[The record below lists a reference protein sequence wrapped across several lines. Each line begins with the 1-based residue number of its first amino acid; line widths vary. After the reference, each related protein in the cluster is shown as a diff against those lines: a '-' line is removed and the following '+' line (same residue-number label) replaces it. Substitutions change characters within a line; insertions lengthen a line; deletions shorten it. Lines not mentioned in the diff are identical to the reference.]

1 MCGIAGYSLNIDSDL
16 DRTFAAQALLAGIAE
31 RGADAVGYAYRSS
44 GSVAVHK
51 QRSGASALLDRVS
64 IPEDSTQVLVH
75 VRDYTK
81 GHPTIESNN
90 HPVRHGSVVGI
101 HNGIITNDEE
111 IFARH
116 RFVRSAPDMTVD
128 SAAIFALAQR
138 SDSRAE
144 ALEEL
149 RGSMA
154 SAWMDERRADVLF
167 LARGV
172 GRPLWV
178 GRGDQEVLF
187 ASTEATLKLAERYCG
202 LELEREEV
210 AEGTLLALA
219 HGREV
224 WREGFK
230 PDHSHRET
238 PLPAIRAPR
247 EGASCLKRLA
257 AIAAAV

>member
-1 MCGIAGYSLNIDSDL
+1 
-16 DRTFAAQALLAGIAE
+16 LLAGIAE
-31 RGADAVGYAYRSS
+31 RGADAVGYAFRSS

-64 IPEDSTQVLVH
+64 VPEEATQLLVH

-81 GHPTIESNN
+81 GHPTIEANN

-101 HNGIITNDEE
+101 HNGIITNDEG

-116 RFVRSAPDMTVD
+116 RFVRSEPDMTVD
-128 SAAIFALAQR
+128 SAAIFALAER
-138 SDSRAE
+138 ADSLAE
-144 ALEEL
+144 AFNEL

-154 SAWMDERRADVLF
+154 AAWMDERRADVLF
-167 LARGV
+167 LARGA
-172 GRPLWV
+172 GRPLWI

-187 ASTEATLKLAERYCG
+187 ASTQATLKLAERYCD

-210 AEGTLLALA
+210 REGTLLALA

-224 WREGFK
+224 WREQFK
-230 PDHSHRET
+230 ADHSHEET
-238 PLPAIRAPR
+238 PLPAVRAPR
-247 EGASCLKRLA
+247 EAASCLKRLA

>member
-1 MCGIAGYSLNIDSDL
+1 
-16 DRTFAAQALLAGIAE
+16 
-31 RGADAVGYAYRSS
+31 
-44 GSVAVHK
+44 
-51 QRSGASALLDRVS
+51 
-64 IPEDSTQVLVH
+64 VLVH

-81 GHPTIESNN
+81 GLPSIESNN

-128 SAAIFALAQR
+128 SAAIFALVEFA
-138 SDSRAE
+138 DSRAE
-144 ALEEL
+144 VLEEL
-149 RGSMA
+149 CGSMA

-178 GRGDQEVLF
+178 GRGEQEVLF

-202 LELEREEV
+202 LELEREEIQ
-210 AEGTLLALA
+210 EGTLLALA

-224 WREGFK
+224 WRERFR
-230 PDHSHRET
+230 PDHAFEET
-238 PLPAIRAPR
+238 PLPAVRAPR

>member
-1 MCGIAGYSLNIDSDL
+1 MCGIAGYSLKADSDL
-16 DRTFAAQALLAGIAE
+16 DRTFSAQALLAGIAE
-31 RGADAVGYAYRSS
+31 RGADAVGYASRSS

-64 IPEDSTQVLVH
+64 IADDATQVLVH

-81 GHPTIESNN
+81 GHPTIEANN

-116 RFVRSAPDMTVD
+116 RFVHSEPEMTVD
-128 SAAIFALAQR
+128 SAAIFALAER
-138 SDSRAE
+138 ADSRAQ

-149 RGSMA
+149 RGSLA
-154 SAWMDERRADVLF
+154 AAWMDERRADVLF

-172 GRPLWV
+172 GRPLWI
-178 GRGDQEVLF
+178 GRAESALLF
-187 ASTEATLKLAERYCG
+187 ASTEATLKLAERYCA
-202 LELEREEV
+202 LELEREEIE
-210 AEGTLLALA
+210 EGTLLALA

-224 WREGFK
+224 WRERFQ
-230 PDHSHRET
+230 PDHSHEET
-238 PLPAIRAPR
+238 PLPAVRAPR
-247 EGASCLKRLA
+247 EGASCLNRLA
-257 AIAAAV
+257 AIAAAI